1 MQVDFGPFVLIDQEF
16 GAHQV
21 VVVIRDRALVLN
33 SSVCSK
39 NFDEEVLNCVS
50 AENLGFNDDFGSQ
63 NENQGK
69 REENLS
75 MVRLVPLLVK
85 EVDSSSIIKRK
96 AARVDKLITRNDRVI
111 RDHGVTHYEVHYEDP
126 VKHLE
131 RVLDG
136 LLVQVGWGVVNSKHE
151 VLVEPVHSSK
161 VDDCDDEQDRQ
172 PH

>member
-1 MQVDFGPFVLIDQEF
+1 
-16 GAHQV
+16 
-21 VVVIRDRALVLN
+21 
-33 SSVCSK
+33 
-39 NFDEEVLNCVS
+39 
-50 AENLGFNDDFGSQ
+50 
-63 NENQGK
+63 
-69 REENLS
+69 

-111 RDHGVTHYEVHYEDP
+111 CDHGVTHYEVHCEDP